1 MSSSGSVIRRVL
13 RQPLR
18 TWGELAHAQLMLIVA
33 QVIVWSRPIGELVE
47 PESQLPATVHRATAK
62 PPLDARAMRYAKA
75 VRLASAHGIFR
86 PKCLVRAVAI
96 DRMIRGAGIGGS
108 RIKIGVRVNDDG
120 FAAHAWVELD
130 GRVLGDRRDYTR
142 QFAPITDVRVV

>member
-1 MSSSGSVIRRVL
+1 MSSSASAIRRVL

-18 TWGELAHAQLMLIVA
+18 VWADIAHAQLMLIVA
-33 QVIVWSRPIGELVE
+33 QLIVWSRPLGELVE
-47 PESQLPATVHRATAK
+47 PAVDEAARDAPTLPK

-75 VRLASAHGIFR
+75 VRVASAYGVFR
-86 PKCLVRAVAI
+86 PKCLVRAVAL
-96 DRMIRGAGIGGS
+96 DRLVRGAGINGS
-108 RIKIGVRVNDDG
+108 RIRIGVRVDDGG
-120 FAAHAWVELD
+120 FAAHAWVELN